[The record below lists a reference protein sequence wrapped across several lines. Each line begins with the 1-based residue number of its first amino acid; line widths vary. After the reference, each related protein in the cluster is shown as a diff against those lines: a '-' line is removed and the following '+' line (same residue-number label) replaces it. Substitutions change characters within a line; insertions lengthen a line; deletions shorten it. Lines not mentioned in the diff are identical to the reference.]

1 MMRDGLLVM
10 VAGWEDRFLPGL
22 SRDLE
27 DQRIRK
33 VLMYWFDSYGARTK
47 HNRDIVR
54 SICNRKGVELVTHR
68 LEIDNPPN
76 NWKIIVGSIE
86 DVVKNCRSVLID
98 ISSMPRDIIWYVLWK
113 IDHYLSETELEA
125 RYVYHSPTD
134 YPKKGWLSRDP
145 RSPRLVYKLSGVA
158 LPMCKTALLVT
169 VGFDIQRV
177 KRLIGWLEPAKLIVG
192 IQAESQFER
201 NDSVMNEYREMFRGE
216 YDEDNCS
223 IFDLDAYSADRGMSS
238 IRSELDNLGRDYN
251 IIMASLGP
259 KLTAVSL
266 YKIQR
271 GDDTIGLAYTPA
283 NQYSENYSIGIG
295 DRFDGDCK

>member
-22 SRDLE
+22 RRDLE
-27 DQRIRK
+27 DQGIRK
-33 VLMYWFDSYGARTK
+33 ILMYWFDSYGARTER
-47 HNRDIVR
+47 NRETVQ
-54 SICNRKGVELVTHR
+54 SICNRKRIELVTHR

-76 NWKIIVGSIE
+76 NWKVVVGSI
-86 DVVKNCRSVLID
+86 DNVVTNCESVLID

-113 IDHYLSETELEA
+113 IDQYLSETKLEA
-125 RYVYHSPTD
+125 RYVYHSPTN
-134 YPKKGWLSRDP
+134 YPEGWLSRDP
-145 RSPRLVYKLSGVA
+145 RSPRLVYKLSGIA
-158 LPMCKTALLVT
+158 LPMRKTALLVT

-177 KRLIGWLEPAKLIVG
+177 KRLIGWLEPVKLIVG

-201 NDSVMNEYREMFRGE
+201 NNSVMNRYREMFRGE

-223 IFDLDAYSADRGMSS
+223 VFDLDAYSTDRGMSS
-238 IRSELDNLGRDYN
+238 IKSEVDNLGGEYN

-259 KLTAVSL
+259 KLTAISL

-271 GDDTIGLAYTPA
+271 IDDTIGLVYTPA

-295 DRFDGDCK
+295 DRFDGNCK